1 MADLYLKRLESE
13 RKTLWA
19 TCRLKGLAKDTPE
32 RQRIAEIDRLIA
44 QHKTPPPTS
53 PLPQAGGGKGRA
65 GSQPA
70 LEQPG
75 AVYPL
80 DGGGPVSLEEAEA
93 EAEAGMAEQSL
104 RYREGGNELYVST
117 EPAA

>member
-75 AVYPL
+75 AVYPF

-93 EAEAGMAEQSL
+93 GMAEQSA
-104 RYREGGNELYVST
+104 RYRAGGNELYVPT
-117 EPAA
+117 KPLV